1 MASQRSKTKPSSPTH
16 PRDYPIFR
24 PHPDECPVE
33 LLGQIPTEEFDL
45 DNIRIMKH
53 DQEIIAAYRFSKSGT
68 FSYRIHSLLVKPS
81 YRQRGLGK
89 WLLAH
94 LLGIVESKG
103 GLVVL
108 TQEHGNVSFYEQHG
122 FTRNAIGELE
132 YNVVPE

>member
-1 MASQRSKTKPSSPTH
+1 MASQRSKTKPSSPSH

-24 PHPDECPVE
+24 PHPDECPKE

-45 DNIRIMKH
+45 DCIRIMKH
-53 DQEIIAAYRFSKSGT
+53 GQEVIAAYRFAKISK
-68 FSYRIHSLLVKPS
+68 FAYRIHSLQVKPT

-103 GLVVL
+103 GLVIL
-108 TQEHGNVSFYEQHG
+108 TRENGNVSFYERQG

-132 YNVVPE
+132 YTVVPE

>member
-1 MASQRSKTKPSSPTH
+1 MASQRSKTKPSNPSH

-24 PHPDECPVE
+24 PHSDECPKE
-33 LLGQIPTEEFDL
+33 LLGQIPAEEFDL
-45 DNIRIMKH
+45 DCIRIMKH
-53 DQEIIAAYRFSKSGT
+53 DQEIIAAYRFAKIGT
-68 FSYRIHSLLVKPS
+68 FSYQIHSLQVKPT

-103 GLVVL
+103 GLVIL
-108 TQEHGNVSFYEQHG
+108 TGDYGNVSFYEQHG
-122 FTRNAIGELE
+122 FTRNAFGELE

>member
-1 MASQRSKTKPSSPTH
+1 MASQRSKTKPSSPSH

-24 PHPDECPVE
+24 PHPDECPEE

-45 DNIRIMKH
+45 DCIRIMKH
-53 DQEIIAAYRFSKSGT
+53 DREIIAAYRFSKIGT
-68 FSYRIHSLLVKPS
+68 FSYRIHSLYVKPS

-103 GLVVL
+103 GLVIL
-108 TQEHGNVSFYEQHG
+108 TQNHSNVSFYEQHG